1 MPLAAGSSQK
11 TISRNIGEMINAG
24 HPKDQAIAAA
34 MHAAR
39 KGRQDGGPAEPQPLN
54 PQGLYSHGARAA
66 MALGQNKGTPQQM
79 LASLKGVKPDE
90 LKWSGVQDAFSGQP
104 SVTKQQIAQ
113 QFQAGMPK
121 IEETTLGGGNPYP
134 HRTAPEWS
142 AAIHA
147 AERSRNLDEVERLTQ
162 AWENYEGAGG
172 SHDAKYEKYT
182 VPGGANYRELLMHL
196 PDDRYGSSYQSL
208 HWTPPNILAHLRLKD
223 HRGPNNEKLL
233 HLEELQSDWGQH
245 GRSHGF
251 KDQAKIDELEDRM
264 SAINR
269 EQAQEES
276 KPGYDR
282 KKYTDLKDDLWD
294 QLDAEYPKVGPA
306 PYVNK
311 TEGWTDLG
319 LKRLLHEAAK
329 GGYDKV
335 IWTPGQKHADRYG
348 LSKHIHM
355 LSIRRNEK
363 TGGHDV
369 AGYGIDNW
377 LDHHIKDEAEA
388 AGLYGKAAAEKLFA
402 SRDARGNGTISNLD
416 LKVGGEG
423 MKGYYDNILPK
434 RLLALAKEHD
444 PEAALGGQHLDGQTD
459 PFPSLTITPR
469 MRQSIL
475 NNGFKAYAY
484 GGAIGTAMRAAHS
497 YGGVSRI
504 ALAKGGAGKRG
515 IPPTEFGAGSGYTP
529 EEIHELSKLS
539 LMDAPSPYKPGQR
552 NVGEVGQEAADRA
565 QAFWRRK
572 GVKSG
577 RIDAKTATPEHND
590 ALAEAAANEAE
601 HALNKRGNG
610 AGWYREK
617 FEEAKRVAALMHP
630 EILTDRNALSAWAS
644 ALAITSQGEKVHR
657 NSELG
662 DQMYRRFKE
671 HGRFHMDA
679 DDMPKSD
686 SKKIGSKASKSMV
699 ANFRKYDA
707 LLARMQEAGKGHDGV
722 TEYLNTP
729 MKGVDLRADGYKLGS
744 GLTNDSDTH
753 GSAIFG
759 PKIGG
764 GFYQNLMGNYHPVTQ
779 DLWFM
784 RTFGRLTGTLMD
796 TIKTEKGREAAYDR
810 FEKALRAQRLNRPVD
825 YSKEGLEEE
834 SARIAKEHE
843 YNFRVHRDKY
853 KTGEYSKDEIH
864 YAAERM
870 QNMLKGV
877 QEMPGGGRDR
887 KWRADIINRVRQ
899 ILQARGHDV
908 TNADLQ
914 ATLWYPEK
922 DFWKHMGSTGGTST
936 EEGNNV
942 DYSQAMQRLAR
953 AQLHPDGS
961 RKHSDDDIRQALGRD
976 LDPDEVAPEPEAQPD
991 NPRNPVRRPRRAA
1004 AADVPGGIGGGGGPG
1019 GGADVAPGPGAPGLA
1034 PQAPVPPTPT
1044 PGLAEGFADG
1054 GFPQAKA
1061 PHLFHSNLGHAHHL
1075 HVGPIH
1081 SSVHGRTDHL
1091 PMHVP
1096 NGSYVLPADVVSAHG
1111 EGNTIAGFKVMRR
1124 LFGGHGGP
1132 YGQGSGTYGQGS
1144 GPYGEA
1150 LQNSRGGRA
1159 EDGGGGVPIVAAGG
1173 EYVLSPAQVRGVG
1186 NGDAKLGCSVLDEFV
1201 KRSRAKNIKTLQRL
1215 PGPAK
1220 D

>member
-39 KGRQDGGPAEPQPLN
+39 EHHAYGRIVL
-54 PQGLYSHGARAA
+54 
-66 MALGQNKGTPQQM
+66 
-79 LASLKGVKPDE
+79 
-90 LKWSGVQDAFSGQP
+90 
-104 SVTKQQIAQ
+104 
-113 QFQAGMPK
+113 
-121 IEETTLGGGNPYP
+121 
-134 HRTAPEWS
+134 
-142 AAIHA
+142 
-147 AERSRNLDEVERLTQ
+147 
-162 AWENYEGAGG
+162 
-172 SHDAKYEKYT
+172 
-182 VPGGANYRELLMHL
+182 
-196 PDDRYGSSYQSL
+196 
-208 HWTPPNILAHLRLKD
+208 
-223 HRGPNNEKLL
+223 
-233 HLEELQSDWGQH
+233 
-245 GRSHGF
+245 
-251 KDQAKIDELEDRM
+251 
-264 SAINR
+264 
-269 EQAQEES
+269 
-276 KPGYDR
+276 
-282 KKYTDLKDDLWD
+282 
-294 QLDAEYPKVGPA
+294 
-306 PYVNK
+306 
-311 TEGWTDLG
+311 
-319 LKRLLHEAAK
+319 AK
-329 GGYDKV
+329 G
-335 IWTPGQKHADRYG
+335 
-348 LSKHIHM
+348 
-355 LSIRRNEK
+355 
-363 TGGHDV
+363 
-369 AGYGIDNW
+369 
-377 LDHHIKDEAEA
+377 
-388 AGLYGKAAAEKLFA
+388 
-402 SRDARGNGTISNLD
+402 
-416 LKVGGEG
+416 
-423 MKGYYDNILPK
+423 
-434 RLLALAKEHD
+434 
-444 PEAALGGQHLDGQTD
+444 
-459 PFPSLTITPR
+459 
-469 MRQSIL
+469 
-475 NNGFKAYAY
+475 
-484 GGAIGTAMRAAHS
+484 
-497 YGGVSRI
+497 
-504 ALAKGGAGKRG
+504 GGAGKRG
-515 IPPTEFGAGSGYTP
+515 IPPTEFGAGSGYAP
-529 EEIHELSKLS
+529 EEIHELTKLP
-539 LMDAPSPYKPGQR
+539 LMDAPALYKPGQR

-601 HALNKRGNG
+601 HALNRRGNG

-630 EILTDRNALSAWAS
+630 EILTDRNALSAWAA
-644 ALAITSQGEKVHR
+644 ALAITSQGEKVHK

-686 SKKIGSKASKSMV
+686 SKKIASKQAKAMV

-707 LLARMQEAGKGHDGV
+707 LIARMHEAGKGHDGV
-722 TEYLNTP
+722 TEFLNTP
-729 MKGVDLRADGYKLGS
+729 MKGADLRADGYKLGS

-796 TIKTEKGREAAYDR
+796 TIKTEKGRQDAYDR
-810 FEKALRAQRLNRPVD
+810 FEKALRAKRLNRPID
-825 YSKEGLEEE
+825 YSKEGLEAE

-843 YNFRVHRDKY
+843 YNFSKYRDQY
-853 KTGEYSKDEIH
+853 ESGERTKEELH

-877 QEMPGGGRDR
+877 QETPGGGRDR

-899 ILQARGHDV
+899 ILQGRGHDV

-976 LDPDEVAPEPEAQPD
+976 LDPDEVAPAPEAQPD
-991 NPRNPVRRPRRAA
+991 DPRNPVRRPRRAA

-1019 GGADVAPGPGAPGLA
+1019 GGADAAPGPGAPGLA
-1034 PQAPVPPTPT
+1034 PQAPVPPAPA
-1044 PGLAEGFADG
+1044 PGLAEGYAGGGPVYPMAPRSEWYGNANYAQTGGKLTSMSPDEFLGQVRPLDIDEVSRDNIDDLKNHIQSGRTLDPLSIDANGKEDGRHRANAAKELGIKRVPVLTWPRPKRAEGG
-1054 GFPQAKA
+1054 GFPHATKPQ
-1061 PHLFHSNLGHAHHL
+1061 LFHSNLGHHAHHL

-1096 NGSYVLPADVVSAHG
+1096 SGSYVLPADVVSAHG

-1132 YGQGSGTYGQGS
+1132 YGQGSGTYGQGA

-1159 EDGGGGVPIVAAGG
+1159 ADGGGGVPIVAAGG